1 MESIERLNNV
11 LSEIIHSGSTS
22 RNNRRIAEYV
32 HSQMD
37 AVAFMTASEISEA
50 VNVSQAAVTRFVTQR
65 LGFDRFSTFIK
76 LIQGAIRSELT
87 ATDRYNR
94 SSLASS
100 PHRAIDEEITHLKNL
115 SEDLSDEQLKYTAK
129 RISGAKTVYVLGFR
143 TASHLATY
151 FHFFLGKIHEDVR
164 VDLRGG
170 SELFEKLNKIDP
182 NETLVLA
189 YIFPRYP
196 REMIKI
202 IDFVRK
208 RKFGLITVTDSRVL
222 EQQGVCECDI
232 VTPISMTTLFDSYI
246 TPFCMTNLLLDHV
259 GRCDQKKTKR
269 MLNSLETLF
278 TNREFF
284 YR

>member
-1 MESIERLNNV
+1 MESVERLKEV

-37 AVAFMTASEISEA
+37 SVAFMTASEIAAA
-50 VNVSQAAVTRFVTQR
+50 VGVSQAAVTRFVTQR
-65 LGFDRFSTFIK
+65 LGFDRYSTFIK
-76 LIQGAIRSELT
+76 LIQGGIRSELT

-94 SSLASS
+94 SSRVSS
-100 PHRAIDEEITHLKNL
+100 PHRAIDEEIAHLKNL
-115 SEDLSDEQLKYTAK
+115 GEDLSEEQLKYVAK
-129 RISGAKTVYVLGFR
+129 RISRARTVYVLGFR

-164 VDLRGG
+164 MDLRGG
-170 SELFEKLNKIDP
+170 SELFEKLSKLDP
-182 NETLVLA
+182 EETLVLA
-189 YIFPRYP
+189 YVFPRYP
-196 REMIKI
+196 REMIEI
-202 IDFVRK
+202 LDFLRE
-208 RKFGLITVTDSRVL
+208 RKFGLVTVTDSRVL

-259 GRCDQKKTKR
+259 GRCDQKKTKT
-269 MLNSLETLF
+269 MLNSLERLF
-278 TNREFF
+278 SSRDFF
-284 YR
+284 HP